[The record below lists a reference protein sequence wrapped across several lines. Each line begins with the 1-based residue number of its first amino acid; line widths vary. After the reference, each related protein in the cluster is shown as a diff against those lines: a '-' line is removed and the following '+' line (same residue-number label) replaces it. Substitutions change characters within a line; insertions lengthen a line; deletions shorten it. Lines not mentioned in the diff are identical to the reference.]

1 MPSRHYKRNM
11 YKNAIYVNPKITNFN
26 LHMQSAVLPKEML
39 SVTQPVVHE
48 INRMLAISENPQ
60 NIIDFYDKSMN
71 YIYEIFDML
80 IRGDDIN
87 DIITKMNRIKT
98 HILEELVKYNIYS
111 DKYSD
116 TYFILDKV
124 RELLIS
130 IVDNMIN
137 GEGLSLINRRL
148 QYLKESLTSVRLEMD
163 NNS

>member
-26 LHMQSAVLPKEML
+26 LTMQSAVLPKEIL
-39 SVTQPVVHE
+39 SVTQPVVQE

-60 NIIDFYDKSMN
+60 KIIDFYDNSMK
-71 YIYEIFDML
+71 YIYDVLDML
-80 IRGDDIN
+80 IRGDDI
-87 DIITKMNRIKT
+87 DIIIHKMNCVKT
-98 HILEELVKYNIYS
+98 YILENLTKYNIYS

-124 RELLIS
+124 RELLFS
-130 IVDNMIN
+130 IIDNMIN
-137 GEGLSLINRRL
+137 NEGLNLIDRRL
-148 QYLKESLTSVRLEMD
+148 TYLKESLTSVRLEIN